1 MTTKIEHILLYTG
14 LRLVEDGCLLIR
26 DGAILYAGERSG
38 CPEGAQEVIDGKGGI
53 CMPGLCNAHA
63 HAAMTLLRGVGSDL
77 QLQEW
82 LQQIWPAEDRLNGE
96 HVYNGTMLA
105 AMEMISRGITS
116 FADQY
121 FFMDDTARAVVDSG
135 MRANLSRG
143 IVSTGGNDEQKLQEG
158 VRLFEDWNGAADG
171 RIKVYL
177 APHAEYTTT
186 PDLIHRATRAAARLN
201 TGIHIH
207 ISETPREVEECRQR
221 YGISPVRYFEREGM
235 FEVPVIGAHCVAV
248 DDEDIAILAR
258 RQVKVVHNPASN
270 MKLASGVAPVTKM
283 MAAGIDVALGTDGV
297 ASNNT
302 TDLFAD
308 MKLAAILQKGFL
320 MDPTA
325 MPVEKV
331 LHMATRAGAL
341 AMGFENVG
349 VLEAGMRADLLI
361 LDKDAPNLTPSTDV
375 LANLVYAAQGL
386 NVRLTMVDGKVL
398 YKNGEYLT
406 LDKEKVLFEA
416 QKSAHALGL

>member
-1 MTTKIEHILLYTG
+1 M
-14 LRLVEDGCLLIR
+14 
-26 DGAILYAGERSG
+26 
-38 CPEGAQEVIDGKGGI
+38 
-53 CMPGLCNAHA
+53 
-63 HAAMTLLRGVGSDL
+63 
-77 QLQEW
+77 
-82 LQQIWPAEDRLNGE
+82 
-96 HVYNGTMLA
+96 
-105 AMEMISRGITS
+105 
-116 FADQY
+116 
-121 FFMDDTARAVVDSG
+121 
-135 MRANLSRG
+135 
-143 IVSTGGNDEQKLQEG
+143 
-158 VRLFEDWNGAADG
+158 
-171 RIKVYL
+171 
-177 APHAEYTTT
+177 
-186 PDLIHRATRAAARLN
+186 
-201 TGIHIH
+201 
-207 ISETPREVEECRQR
+207 
-221 YGISPVRYFEREGM
+221 
-235 FEVPVIGAHCVAV
+235 
-248 DDEDIAILAR
+248 
-258 RQVKVVHNPASN
+258 
-270 MKLASGVAPVTKM
+270 APVTKM